1 MNSKGLNYF
10 IPFASLKLRMAGPT
24 LGRILKTRLKSRFAS
39 ANLPLLHK
47 RTISDKHADEFR
59 TGILRNEDTID
70 LSEEFIK
77 QFWGD
82 VMLFSVDELTK
93 LGYPDKEIGLKQ
105 ITGIVNKTSDNL
117 HKLYMKQQFE
127 THEKMLKLK
136 NYLTD
141 TSFWWNTASSMDE
154 ALRKFQLFCSTVERN
169 FGPDSQVMKNLSEQI
184 KSSIYSEKII
194 QAIRSFHED
203 EIYWKEALTSV
214 SQKIIKPVVTD

>member
-1 MNSKGLNYF
+1 
-10 IPFASLKLRMAGPT
+10 
-24 LGRILKTRLKSRFAS
+24 
-39 ANLPLLHK
+39 
-47 RTISDKHADEFR
+47 
-59 TGILRNEDTID
+59 
-70 LSEEFIK
+70 
-77 QFWGD
+77 
-82 VMLFSVDELTK
+82 MLFSVDELTK